1 MKRKISFITLACVL
15 VVASR
20 GFASPEIPGAEQAEP
35 IAIVNAT
42 VFPMS
47 SEPLPNATLLFEEGK
62 IVAVGQQ
69 IEIPEN
75 AQRIDATGKHVYPGL
90 INAGGQIG
98 LIEINSV
105 KATDDSREVGTLNP
119 NVKAQVAVNPDSE
132 IIPVTRANGV
142 LMSLSVPRGGLI
154 SGTSALLQ
162 LDGWTW
168 EEMTL
173 SAPAA
178 MHIQWPNVGS
188 SGNKDPL
195 QTLVEL
201 FESVDDYAKAIDAGG
216 AVDVRLDAMLPVV
229 QGKLPVVAH
238 ANTTLQIQSAVAFA
252 AERKLP
258 LIIFGGYDAPYCARL
273 LKQHDVPVIVSSV
286 YRLPRRRSDAFDE
299 SYTIPERLRQ
309 AGVKFCI
316 AGVGRFSAASLRN
329 LPYHAATAAA
339 YGLSE
344 EEALKAITLYPAQI
358 LGVADQVGSLEVGKH
373 ATLIVSDGSPLAT
386 ETQVEHAFIQGRPVD
401 LESRHTRLWKKYRVK
416 YDRIRD
422 SQP

>member
-1 MKRKISFITLACVL
+1 ML

-20 GFASPEIPGAEQAEP
+20 GFASPEIPGAEQSEP

-47 SEPLPNATLLFEEGK
+47 SEPLPNATLLFAEGK

-75 AQRIDATGKHVYPGL
+75 AQRIDAMGKHVYPGL

-98 LIEINSV
+98 LIEINSI

-142 LMSLSVPRGGLI
+142 LMSLSVPQGGLI

-173 SAPAA
+173 IAPAA
-178 MHIQWPNVGS
+178 MHIQWPNVGT

-195 QTLVEL
+195 QKLVEL
-201 FESVDDYAKAIDAGG
+201 FESVIG
-216 AVDVRLDAMLPVV
+216 
-229 QGKLPVVAH
+229 
-238 ANTTLQIQSAVAFA
+238 
-252 AERKLP
+252 
-258 LIIFGGYDAPYCARL
+258 RL
-273 LKQHDVPVIVSSV
+273 LCNVHA
-286 YRLPRRRSDAFDE
+286 AFP
-299 SYTIPERLRQ
+299 ILRTT
-309 AGVKFCI
+309 AGVI
-316 AGVGRFSAASLRN
+316 RR
-329 LPYHAATAAA
+329 
-339 YGLSE
+339 
-344 EEALKAITLYPAQI
+344 AIT
-358 LGVADQVGSLEVGKH
+358 G
-373 ATLIVSDGSPLAT
+373 
-386 ETQVEHAFIQGRPVD
+386 
-401 LESRHTRLWKKYRVK
+401 
-416 YDRIRD
+416 
-422 SQP
+422 